1 MKKRSKSNFK
11 WKPMSNKQLKVF
23 TWWNN
28 NSPMKDRDGIIAD
41 GAVRSGKT
49 VSMAP
54 SFVMWAMEEYDE
66 CDFAICGKTIGSLN
80 RNVINT
86 LKKQLRSLKYRY
98 EHKRSENLLIVK
110 KNGKTNYFYLFG
122 GKDESSQDLIQGM
135 TLAGIFFDEVALM
148 PQSFVDQGI
157 ARLSV
162 EGAKFWF
169 NCNPKNPKHWFKLEY
184 VDKIKEKNIL
194 YLHFTM
200 DDNLTLSEAVKE
212 RYKRMFTGVFYK
224 RNILGLWVAAEG
236 LIFQQIADDYER
248 FITAT
253 IQYNSII
260 SLGIDWGG
268 NKSKHSI
275 TATKISRDFSSI
287 QVLKAS
293 TMKAT
298 GTNTKQVFR
307 WIINFIK
314 EIQDKYG
321 TVSFIFADSAEQV
334 LNNSLNGELRA
345 NKINLIVQDSLK
357 IEIKNRIELWNRLL
371 NLDKM
376 SFIENQCQS
385 LIEALQTALYDED
398 AKDDRWID
406 DGETSDIDSLD
417 SFDYSFEYWFEEISY
432 CLGKVA

>member
-1 MKKRSKSNFK
+1 MIITE
-11 WKPMSNKQLKVF
+11 KQKEFIRNATHRYNLK
-23 TWWNN
+23 
-28 NSPMKDRDGIIAD
+28 I
-41 GAVRSGKT
+41 GARR
-49 VSMAP
+49 
-54 SFVMWAMEEYDE
+54 
-66 CDFAICGKTIGSLN
+66 CGKTYLDILFTIPNRLLERKGLDGLN
-80 RNVINT
+80 VIFGVSKGTIERNVLQPLREIYGKDLVGFINSQNIAVLFEQEVYCLGT
-86 LKKQLRSLKYRY
+86 EKISQVSKIQGTSIKYAYGDEMAKWNKEVFIMIQASLDKPYSCLDGALNPENKNHWLKKDFLDVIEEKGLDVYTQYYTIFDNPFLPKDFV
-98 EHKRSENLLIVK
+98 ENLCK
-110 KNGKTNYFYLFG
+110 EY
-122 GKDESSQDLIQGM
+122 QG
-135 TLAGIFFDEVALM
+135 TVYYN
-148 PQSFVDQGI
+148 
-157 ARLSV
+157 RL
-162 EGAKFWF
+162 
-169 NCNPKNPKHWFKLEY
+169 
-184 VDKIKEKNIL
+184 
-194 YLHFTM
+194 
-200 DDNLTLSEAVKE
+200 
-212 RYKRMFTGVFYK
+212 
-224 RNILGLWVAAEG
+224 ILGQWCDAEG
-236 LIFQQIADDYER
+236 LIFQQIANDYKR
-248 FITAT
+248 YTTTAV
-253 IQYNSII
+253 QLNSII
-260 SLGIDWGG
+260 SIGIDWGG

-275 TATKISRDFSSI
+275 TATKISRDFSSV

-334 LNNSLNGELRA
+334 LNNSLNGELRV

-385 LIEALQTALYDED
+385 LIEALQTALYDEK

-417 SFDYSFEYWFEEISY
+417 SFNYSFELWAEEISY

>member
-1 MKKRSKSNFK
+1 MIITE
-11 WKPMSNKQLKVF
+11 KQKEFIRNAIHRYNLK
-23 TWWNN
+23 
-28 NSPMKDRDGIIAD
+28 I
-41 GAVRSGKT
+41 GARR
-49 VSMAP
+49 
-54 SFVMWAMEEYDE
+54 
-66 CDFAICGKTIGSLN
+66 CGKTYLDILFTIPNRLLERKGLDGLNVIFGVSKGTIERNVLQPLREIYGKDLVGFINSQNIAILFEQEVYCLGTEKISQVSKIQGTSIKYAYGDEMAKWNKEVFIMIQGSLDKPYSCLDGALN
-80 RNVINT
+80 PENKNHW
-86 LKKQLRSLKYRY
+86 LKKDFLDVIEEKGLDVYTQYYTIFDNPFLPKDFV
-98 EHKRSENLLIVK
+98 ENLCK
-110 KNGKTNYFYLFG
+110 EY
-122 GKDESSQDLIQGM
+122 QG
-135 TLAGIFFDEVALM
+135 TVYYN
-148 PQSFVDQGI
+148 
-157 ARLSV
+157 RL
-162 EGAKFWF
+162 
-169 NCNPKNPKHWFKLEY
+169 
-184 VDKIKEKNIL
+184 
-194 YLHFTM
+194 
-200 DDNLTLSEAVKE
+200 
-212 RYKRMFTGVFYK
+212 
-224 RNILGLWVAAEG
+224 ILGQWCDAEG
-236 LIFQQIADDYER
+236 LIFQQIANDYKR
-248 FITAT
+248 YITNT
-253 IQYNSII
+253 VQLNSII
-260 SLGIDWGG
+260 SIGIDWGG

-275 TATKISRDFSSI
+275 TATKISRDFGSI

-371 NLDKM
+371 NLEKM

-385 LIEALQTALYDED
+385 LIEALQTALYDEK

-417 SFDYSFEYWFEEISY
+417 SFDYSFEFWAEEISY

>member
-1 MKKRSKSNFK
+1 MDKTIEISSKQAEYIRNATHRWNFK
-11 WKPMSNKQLKVF
+11 
-23 TWWNN
+23 
-28 NSPMKDRDGIIAD
+28 I
-41 GAVRSGKT
+41 GAT
-49 VSMAP
+49 Q
-54 SFVMWAMEEYDE
+54 
-66 CDFAICGKTIGSLN
+66 CGKTYIDTLFLIPERIRERIGLKGLVFIAGVSKGTIQ
-80 RNVINT
+80 RNVIEPLQEIWGDKLVSDIGSNNIAT
-86 LKKQLRSLKYRY
+86 IFGEKVYCIGADNVGMVRKFRGARIKYLY
-98 EHKRSENLLIVK
+98 I
-110 KNGKTNYFYLFG
+110 
-122 GKDESSQDLIQGM
+122 
-135 TLAGIFFDEVALM
+135 DEVVDINEEVFELLKSRLSFEYSVGEGSGN
-148 PQSFVDQGI
+148 PQSRTHYIKKFLESDVDVYVQHYT
-157 ARLSV
+157 LFDNPFLPKKVV
-162 EGAKFWF
+162 EEMCK
-169 NCNPKNPKHWFKLEY
+169 EY
-184 VDKIKEKNIL
+184 RGTVYYN
-194 YLHFTM
+194 
-200 DDNLTLSEAVKE
+200 
-212 RYKRMFTGVFYK
+212 RY
-224 RNILGLWVAAEG
+224 ILGQWCNAEG
-236 LIFQQIADDYER
+236 LIFQQIANDDKR
-248 FITAT
+248 FITTT

-260 SLGIDWGG
+260 SIGIDWGG

-275 TATKISRDFSSI
+275 TATKISRDFKSI

-371 NLDKM
+371 NLDRL
-376 SFIENQCQS
+376 SFIEKQCNT
-385 LIEALQTALYDED
+385 LIEALQTALYDEK

-417 SFDYSFEYWFEEISY
+417 SFNYSFEYWFEEISY

>member
-1 MKKRSKSNFK
+1 MIITE
-11 WKPMSNKQLKVF
+11 KQKEFIRNATHRYNLK
-23 TWWNN
+23 
-28 NSPMKDRDGIIAD
+28 I
-41 GAVRSGKT
+41 GARR
-49 VSMAP
+49 
-54 SFVMWAMEEYDE
+54 
-66 CDFAICGKTIGSLN
+66 CGKTYLDILFTIPNRLLERKGLDGLN
-80 RNVINT
+80 VIFGVSKGTIERNVLQPLREIYGKDLVGFINSQNIAVLFEQEVYCLGT
-86 LKKQLRSLKYRY
+86 EKISQVSKIQGTSIKYAYGDEMAKWNKEVFIMIQASLDKPYSCLDGALNPENKNHWLKKDFLDVIEEKGLDVYTQYYTIFDNPFLPKDFV
-98 EHKRSENLLIVK
+98 ENLCK
-110 KNGKTNYFYLFG
+110 EY
-122 GKDESSQDLIQGM
+122 QG
-135 TLAGIFFDEVALM
+135 TVYYN
-148 PQSFVDQGI
+148 
-157 ARLSV
+157 RL
-162 EGAKFWF
+162 
-169 NCNPKNPKHWFKLEY
+169 
-184 VDKIKEKNIL
+184 
-194 YLHFTM
+194 
-200 DDNLTLSEAVKE
+200 
-212 RYKRMFTGVFYK
+212 
-224 RNILGLWVAAEG
+224 ILGQWCDAEG
-236 LIFQQIADDYER
+236 LIFQQIANDYKR
-248 FITAT
+248 YITT
-253 IQYNSII
+253 TVQLNSII
-260 SLGIDWGG
+260 SIGIDWGG

-385 LIEALQTALYDED
+385 LIEALQTALYDEK

-417 SFDYSFEYWFEEISY
+417 SFNYSFELWAEEISY

>member
-1 MKKRSKSNFK
+1 MEKTIEISSKQAEYIRNATHRWNFK
-11 WKPMSNKQLKVF
+11 
-23 TWWNN
+23 
-28 NSPMKDRDGIIAD
+28 I
-41 GAVRSGKT
+41 GAT
-49 VSMAP
+49 Q
-54 SFVMWAMEEYDE
+54 
-66 CDFAICGKTIGSLN
+66 CGKTYIDTLFLIPERIRERIGLKGLVFIAGVSKGTIQ
-80 RNVINT
+80 RNVIEPLQEIWGDKLVSDIGSNNIAT
-86 LKKQLRSLKYRY
+86 IFGEKVYCIGADNVGMVRKFRGARIKYLY
-98 EHKRSENLLIVK
+98 I
-110 KNGKTNYFYLFG
+110 
-122 GKDESSQDLIQGM
+122 
-135 TLAGIFFDEVALM
+135 DEVVDINEEVFELLKSRLSFEYSVGEGSGN
-148 PQSFVDQGI
+148 PQSRTHYIKKFLESDVDVYVQHYT
-157 ARLSV
+157 LFDNPFLPKKVV
-162 EGAKFWF
+162 EEMCK
-169 NCNPKNPKHWFKLEY
+169 EY
-184 VDKIKEKNIL
+184 RGTVYYN
-194 YLHFTM
+194 
-200 DDNLTLSEAVKE
+200 
-212 RYKRMFTGVFYK
+212 RY
-224 RNILGLWVAAEG
+224 ILGQWCNAEG
-236 LIFQQIADDYER
+236 LIFQQIANDDKR
-248 FITAT
+248 FITTT

-260 SLGIDWGG
+260 SIGIDWGG

-275 TATKISRDFSSI
+275 TATKISRDFKSV

-371 NLDKM
+371 NLDKL
-376 SFIENQCQS
+376 SFIEKQCNT
-385 LIEALQTALYDED
+385 LIEALQTALYDEK

-417 SFDYSFEYWFEEISY
+417 SFNYSFEYWFEEISY

>member
-1 MKKRSKSNFK
+1 MIITE
-11 WKPMSNKQLKVF
+11 KQKEFIRNATHRYNLK
-23 TWWNN
+23 
-28 NSPMKDRDGIIAD
+28 I
-41 GAVRSGKT
+41 GARR
-49 VSMAP
+49 
-54 SFVMWAMEEYDE
+54 
-66 CDFAICGKTIGSLN
+66 CGKTYLDILFTIPDRLLERKGLDGLN
-80 RNVINT
+80 VIFGVSKGTIERNVLQPLREIYGKDLVGFINSQNIAVLFEQEVYCLGT
-86 LKKQLRSLKYRY
+86 EKISQVSKIQGTSIKYAYGDEMAKWNKEVFIMIQASLDKPYSCLDGALNPENKNHWLKKDFLD
-98 EHKRSENLLIVK
+98 V
-110 KNGKTNYFYLFG
+110 
-122 GKDESSQDLIQGM
+122 
-135 TLAGIFFDEVALM
+135 
-148 PQSFVDQGI
+148 
-157 ARLSV
+157 
-162 EGAKFWF
+162 
-169 NCNPKNPKHWFKLEY
+169 
-184 VDKIKEKNIL
+184 IKEKGLDVYTQYYTI
-194 YLHFTM
+194 F
-200 DDNLTLSEAVKE
+200 DNPFLPKDFVENLCKE
-212 RYKRMFTGVFYK
+212 YQGTVYYNRL
-224 RNILGLWVAAEG
+224 ILGQWCDAEG
-236 LIFQQIADDYER
+236 LIFQQIANDYKR
-248 FITAT
+248 YITT
-253 IQYNSII
+253 TVQLNSII
-260 SLGIDWGG
+260 SIGIDWGG

-334 LNNSLNGELRA
+334 LNNSLNGELRV

-376 SFIENQCQS
+376 SFIKNQCQS
-385 LIEALQTALYDED
+385 LIEALQTALYDEK

-417 SFDYSFEYWFEEISY
+417 SFNYSFEYWFEEISY